1 MSECVV
7 RMEVPENC
15 YECDIYMSLF
25 VSDCPIYQKDGGQG
39 QKHKYTRSRHPDS
52 PILAVLPEKHGEL
65 IDRQAVYEKI
75 KWWQENT
82 HDTVTKAMLHEFYL
96 MLFGVPAIVPATEG
110 GKE

>member
-1 MSECVV
+1 MNEFVV
-7 RMEVPENC
+7 RMEVPGSC
-15 YECDIYMSLF
+15 LECPFFNKVGCKASGMMFPDWLN
-25 VSDCPIYQKDGGQG
+25 VAVRPKGCPI
-39 QKHKYTRSRHPDS
+39 
-52 PILAVLPEKHGEL
+52 IAVLPEKHGEL

-110 GKE
+110 GNRE

>member
-39 QKHKYTRSRHPDS
+39 QKHKYTRSRHPDC
-52 PILAVLPEKHGEL
+52 PILAVLPEKHGDL
-65 IDRQAVYEKI
+65 IDRDETFRAAKPKECSDEHWAETTLGRVVLEAK
-75 KWWQENT
+75 T
-82 HDTVTKAMLHEFYL
+82 
-96 MLFGVPAIVPATEG
+96 IVPATEG